1 MDARELFAWFE
12 QLLNNSTKE
21 NEMNNMKSTAAF
33 LGLGLLLSSA
43 SGAIVNEGM
52 KITALDGA
60 ADDEFGYAIDM
71 DNGIIAV
78 GAHNDDDNGNN
89 SGSAYLINAT
99 TGAQIAKLLPSDG
112 AAGDQF
118 GFSIAIQDGIV
129 VVGAPGDEHN
139 GIASGSAYIFD
150 VNTGAQLEK
159 IVPNDPESGDEFGN
173 SIALDNGTIAV
184 GAWRADD
191 LGDGSG
197 AAYLFDASTGT
208 QLEKLLPDSGNNYQ
222 TFGVSIAMDDGIV
235 AVGSRT
241 YFVLGEGFTFAKV
254 HLFDASTGEVTNVL
268 QADIE
273 NYNGD
278 QGGQFADSIDIDN
291 GLVAVGAPHRSV
303 FFDFS
308 GAAYVFDAS
317 SGEQLAFIFPDDRQ
331 DRDHFG
337 FSVSLDNGTI
347 AIGANEDDD
356 MAWSGGSAYLFD
368 AHSGS
373 QIDKLLASDGGTFD
387 MLGSSIVMDNGV
399 VAVGAT
405 GFSDS
410 NFEGAVYV
418 FGESIDACSADLTG
432 DGELNFLDVSAFLS
446 MFGSSNPIADFQVDG
461 QLNFLDVSAFL
472 SAYSVGCP

>member
-1 MDARELFAWFE
+1 MKNLTSN
-12 QLLNNSTKE
+12 L
-21 NEMNNMKSTAAF
+21 KSTAAF
-33 LGLGLLLSSA
+33 IGLGLLLSSA

-52 KITALDGA
+52 KVTALDGA
-60 ADDEFGYAIDM
+60 AGDEFGYAIDV

-78 GAHNDDDNGNN
+78 GARNDDDNGNN

-99 TGAQIAKLLPSDG
+99 TGSQIAKLLPNDG
-112 AAGDQF
+112 ASGDQF
-118 GFSIAIQDGIV
+118 GFSIAIQNGIV

-139 GIASGSAYIFD
+139 GIASGSAY
-150 VNTGAQLEK
+150 
-159 IVPNDPESGDEFGN
+159 
-173 SIALDNGTIAV
+173 
-184 GAWRADD
+184 
-191 LGDGSG
+191 
-197 AAYLFDASTGT
+197 LFDASTGD
-208 QLEKLLPDSGNNYQ
+208 QLEKLLPDSGNNFQ

-254 HLFDASTGEVTNVL
+254 HLFDASTGEVTQIL

-278 QGGQFADSIDIDN
+278 QGGQFADSIDIEN
-291 GLVAVGAPHRSV
+291 GLVAVGAPHRNV

-387 MLGSSIVMDNGV
+387 MFGSSIVMDNGV

-405 GFSDS
+405 GFSD
-410 NFEGAVYV
+410 NDFEGAVYV
-418 FGESIDACSADLTG
+418 FGESADACRADING
-432 DGELNFLDVSAFLS
+432 DDSLNFLDVSAFLS
-446 MFGSSNPIADFQVDG
+446 MFGSSDPIADFQDDG
-461 QLNFLDVSAFL
+461 QLNFLDLSAFL
-472 SAYSVGCP
+472 SVYSAGCP